1 MKTVQGNNCKFSL
14 NIFICVIFLFIAG
27 CSSDAEK
34 LAAIIDEHG
43 GNITADEACKKA
55 GFDAE
60 RCDKANSIML
70 DAMTNKIMKGL
81 KK

>member
-1 MKTVQGNNCKFSL
+1 MAINYKFNL
-14 NIFICVIFLFIAG
+14 NVFICVMFLFIAG

-34 LAAIIDEHG
+34 LAAIIDDHG
-43 GNITADEACKKA
+43 GNITANEACKKA

-60 RCDKANSIML
+60 RCAKANSIML
-70 DAMTNKIMKGL
+70 DAMTNKIMKDL